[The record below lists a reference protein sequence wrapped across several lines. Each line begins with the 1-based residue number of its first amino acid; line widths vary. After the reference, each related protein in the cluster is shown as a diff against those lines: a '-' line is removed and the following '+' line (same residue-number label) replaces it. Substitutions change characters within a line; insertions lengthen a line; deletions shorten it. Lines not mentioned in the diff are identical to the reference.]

1 MKFIRLQI
9 HSDDGD
15 SSEPYLFCS
24 KCRSFIMNGQF
35 RFCPWCGHHFL
46 NNPVE
51 LIDVDQSELSENGIN
66 FRNIV
71 DFVKERAK
79 WE

>member
-1 MKFIRLQI
+1 
-9 HSDDGD
+9 
-15 SSEPYLFCS
+15 
-24 KCRSFIMNGQF
+24 MNGQF

>member
-9 HSDDGD
+9 HDGD
-15 SSEPYLFCS
+15 GYSSEPYLFCS
-24 KCRSFIMNGQF
+24 KCRAFIMNGQF
-35 RFCPWCGHHFL
+35 RYCPWCGHKFTDKQ
-46 NNPVE
+46 VE
-51 LIDVDQSELSENGIN
+51 LMDVDQSELTENEIN

-71 DFVKERAK
+71 DYIKERVK